1 MKRYPDIQL
10 CVGVL
15 DILSQTGLSK
25 IVNIKN
31 ALDTNYNSLIDNL
44 SFLSEQKLVERK
56 TIEKDNEGFFI
67 TEQGCIILDSI
78 NRLR

>member
-56 TIEKDNEGFFI
+56 TIGKDNEGFLI